1 MVMSMNFEFATAS
14 RIIFGPGSIKK
25 LGSFAGELGHKA
37 LVTSGFRDGSESN
50 CSLVEI
56 LQASGV
62 ESQCFTVPGE
72 PTVDLVQAGVELAK
86 AGQFDLVIG
95 FGGGSAMDTGKAIA
109 AMSNNPGELLDYL
122 EVIGRGKTLSMPSL
136 PVITI
141 PTTAGTGS
149 EVTRNAVLGSKGQ
162 RVKVSL
168 RSPWMLPR
176 LALVDPEL
184 TYQLPPS
191 ITASTGLDALTQLIE
206 PFVCNTPSPLVDALC
221 REGVRRAAVSLRNA
235 YFHGDDHQARED
247 MSLASL
253 FGGLALANAKLGAV
267 HGFAGV
273 LGGMYPAPHG
283 FVCARLLPLVV
294 ETNITALRDRDAQ
307 NPALEKYGEIARLLT
322 GDLSAV
328 PEDAVLWLRDL
339 CNELRIP
346 GLQSYGFQPGE
357 IPLIVEK
364 SAQASSMKGNPLK
377 LTWAELETILA
388 KAG

>member
-1 MVMSMNFEFATAS
+1 MNFEFATAT
-14 RIIFGPGSIKK
+14 RIIFEPGSIKK
-25 LGSFAGELGHKA
+25 IGSFASGMGQKA
-37 LVTSGFRDGSESN
+37 LITSGFRDDSESN

-56 LQASGV
+56 LNASGV
-62 ESQCFTVPGE
+62 EAQCFTISGE
-72 PTVDLVQAGVELAK
+72 PTVELVQRGTELARTE
-86 AGQFDLVIG
+86 QCDLIIG

-109 AMSNNPGELLDYL
+109 AMSTNPGEVLDYL
-122 EVIGRGKTLSMPSL
+122 EVIGRGKSLILPSL
-136 PVITI
+136 PMIAI
-141 PTTAGTGS
+141 PTTAGTGT
-149 EVTRNAVLGSKGQ
+149 EVTRNAVLGSKGL

-184 TYQLPPS
+184 TYQLPPA

-206 PFVCNTPSPLVDALC
+206 PYVCNSPNPLVDALC
-221 REGVRRAAVSLRNA
+221 REGILRIANSLRRAYLE
-235 YFHGDDHQARED
+235 GDDHQAREN

-283 FVCARLLPLVV
+283 VVCARLLPLVV
-294 ETNITALRDRDAQ
+294 EANIGALRERDMQ
-307 NPALEKYGEIARLLT
+307 NPALEKYGEIARMLT
-322 GDLSAV
+322 GD
-328 PEDAVLWLRDL
+328 PEAAPEEAIGWLHDL
-339 CNELRIP
+339 CNELKIP
-346 GLQSYGFQPGE
+346 GLTSYGFQANE

-377 LTWAELETILA
+377 LTQAEMVSLLA

>member
-1 MVMSMNFEFATAS
+1 MNFEFATAS

-25 LGSFAGELGHKA
+25 LGSLASELGHKA

-50 CSLVEI
+50 CALVDI

-62 ESQCFTVPGE
+62 TAQCFTVAGE
-72 PTVDLVQAGVELAK
+72 PTVELVKTGAELAK
-86 AGQFDLVIG
+86 AGQYDLVIG

-109 AMSNNPGELLDYL
+109 AMSTNPGEVLDYL
-122 EVIGRGKTLSMPSL
+122 EVIGRGMTLSAPSL

-191 ITASTGLDALTQLIE
+191 VTASTGLDALTQLIE

-221 REGVRRAAVSLRNA
+221 REGMRRAAGSLRNA
-235 YFHGDDHQARED
+235 YLHGDNHPARED

-283 FVCARLLPLVV
+283 FICARLLPLVV
-294 ETNITALRDRDAQ
+294 ETNIRALRDREPQ
-307 NPALEKYGEIARLLT
+307 NPALEKFGEIARLIT
-322 GDLSAV
+322 GDASAL
-328 PEDAVLWLRDL
+328 PEDAVHWLQNL
-339 CNELRIP
+339 CAELQIS
-346 GLQSYGFQPGE
+346 GLTSYGFEPGE
-357 IPLIVEK
+357 IPVIVEK
-364 SAQASSMKGNPLK
+364 SAQASSMKGNPLR
-377 LTWAELETILA
+377 LTSHEMELILV

>member
-1 MVMSMNFEFATAS
+1 MNFEFATAT

-25 LGSFAGELGHKA
+25 IGSFAGGMGQKA
-37 LVTSGFRDGSESN
+37 LITSGFRDGSESN

-56 LQASGV
+56 LNASGV
-62 ESQCFTVPGE
+62 EAQCFTIPGE
-72 PTVDLVQAGVELAK
+72 PTVELVQQGAELAR
-86 AGQFDLVIG
+86 AEQCDLVIG
-95 FGGGSAMDTGKAIA
+95 YGGGSAMDTGKAIA
-109 AMSNNPGELLDYL
+109 AMSTNPGEVLDYL
-122 EVIGRGKTLSMPSL
+122 EVIGRGKSLSLPSL
-136 PVITI
+136 PMIAI

-149 EVTRNAVLGSKGQ
+149 EVTRNAVLGSKGM

-184 TYQLPPS
+184 TYQLPPA

-221 REGVRRAAVSLRNA
+221 REGMQRVAGSLRRA
-235 YFHGDDHQARED
+235 YFQGDDHQAREN

-283 FVCARLLPLVV
+283 VICARLLPLVV
-294 ETNITALRDRDAQ
+294 ETNISGVAGKRYAKSGSGKIWRNSPVVDR
-307 NPALEKYGEIARLLT
+307 
-322 GDLSAV
+322 
-328 PEDAVLWLRDL
+328 
-339 CNELRIP
+339 
-346 GLQSYGFQPGE
+346 
-357 IPLIVEK
+357 
-364 SAQASSMKGNPLK
+364 
-377 LTWAELETILA
+377 
-388 KAG
+388 

>member
-1 MVMSMNFEFATAS
+1 MNFEFATAA

-25 LGSFAGELGHKA
+25 IGSLAGEMGHKA
-37 LVTSGFRDGSESN
+37 LITSGFRDGSESN
-50 CSLVEI
+50 CALVEI
-56 LQASGV
+56 LHASGV
-62 ESQCFTVPGE
+62 EAQCFTVPGE
-72 PTVDLVQAGVELAK
+72 PTVELVQQGTDLAK
-86 AGQFDLVIG
+86 AGRCDLVIG

-109 AMSNNPGELLDYL
+109 AMSTNPGEVLDYL
-122 EVIGRGKTLSMPSL
+122 EVIGRGKTLSVPSL
-136 PVITI
+136 PMIAI
-141 PTTAGTGS
+141 PTTAGTGT

-184 TYQLPPS
+184 TYQLPPA

-221 REGVRRAAVSLRNA
+221 REGMQRAASSLHTA
-235 YFHGDDHQARED
+235 YFQGDDHPAREN

-283 FVCARLLPLVV
+283 VICARLLPFVV
-294 ETNITALRDRDAQ
+294 ETNIAALRERDAQ
-307 NPALEKYGEIARLLT
+307 NPALDKYDEIARLLT
-322 GDLSAV
+322 GNPTAEA
-328 PEDAVLWLRDL
+328 EDAITWLQNL
-339 CNELRIP
+339 CDELKIP
-346 GLQSYGFQPGE
+346 GLASYGFQVAE
-357 IPLIVEK
+357 IPTD
-364 SAQASSMKGNPLK
+364 G
-377 LTWAELETILA
+377 
-388 KAG
+388 